1 MVSLKGNSIPTIFD
15 FTAHCEPSAHF
26 QFSRR
31 IRNDFAAL
39 ADDYAQSTLMLG
51 SYGGKARLQTDVQG
65 IGVATRMEVGRL
77 SLLRGRRKNLLQS
90 AFAFF
95 REACDKGLGS
105 GPVVRLLVRFPD
117 ASDRDQERNLIGL
130 AFKEAYGLDCSFL
143 SREQNL
149 LELGHCTTYQSVV
162 QYLREDGLY
171 HSAHRDEIEKVQRQL
186 HQEVGR
192 YENHKFYVRPESA
205 DGPVPKLVFCY
216 TGDQP
221 DRGVEAYIEGY
232 TEVRPEFVSADQFL
246 RDRELY
252 VKLKDYEQASR
263 RFGGIWVLQGDLVRF
278 LSPPQIGLIYLFFNE
293 DLQPEL
299 DAYFSWEKLR
309 ALQEQSKYIDPS
321 LRYSPTFLEVVLEG
335 MVRSGF
341 LEERDGAYRLF
352 PGFADFQHVSFY
364 ELGEFGKVNL

>member
-1 MVSLKGNSIPTIFD
+1 MVSLKGNSLPIVFD
-15 FTAHCEPSAHF
+15 FTAHCKPNAHF

-39 ADDYAQSTLMLG
+39 ANEHAKSTLMLG
-51 SYGGKARLQTDVQG
+51 SFGGKARLQTDVQG

-77 SLLRGRRKNLLQS
+77 SLLRGRRKNLLQG

-105 GPVVRLLVRFPD
+105 GPVVRMLVRFPN
-117 ASDRDQERNLIGL
+117 ASDRPQERKLIGQ
-130 AFKEAYGLDCSFL
+130 AFREAYGTACSFL
-143 SREQNL
+143 SREKDL
-149 LELGHCTTYQSVV
+149 LELGHCNTYQSVV

-171 HSAHRDEIEKVQRQL
+171 HSTHRDEIAQVQRQL

-192 YENHKFYVRPESA
+192 YENHKFFVRPEMA
-205 DGPVPKLVFCY
+205 DGSVPKIVFCY
-216 TGDQP
+216 TGDQA
-221 DRGVEAYIEGY
+221 DREVEAYIEGY
-232 TEVRPEFVSADQFL
+232 TDVCPEFIPSYQFR
-246 RDRELY
+246 RDRSQY
-252 VKLKDYEQASR
+252 VKLKDYERASR
-263 RFGGIWVLQGDLVRF
+263 RFGGIWVLQRDLVRF

-293 DLQPEL
+293 DLQPEF
-299 DAYFSWEKLR
+299 DAYFNWEQLR
-309 ALQEQSKYIDPS
+309 ALQERSKYIDPS

-352 PGFADFQHVSFY
+352 PGFADYQHVSFY
-364 ELGEFGKVNL
+364 ELGEFGKVDL